1 MKYDPTKHHRRSI
14 RLKGYDYHNAGAY
27 FVTICTKNRECVLDD
42 PIINAIIHNVWYAL
56 PSWFPTIELD
66 EFVVMPNHTHFVVWN
81 NVGTPLA
88 GILDAGNADEGA
100 PNMDGGKPNMD
111 GGAPNMDGGAPN
123 MDGGKPNMDGGA
135 PNMDGGA
142 PNMDGG
148 KPNMDEGAPNMDGG
162 APNMDGGAPNM
173 DGGAPNMD
181 GGKPNMDGGKP
192 NMDGGKPNMDGGKPN
207 MDGGAPNMDG
217 GKPNMDGGKP
227 RPYKIPKPQKI
238 NTAPALGD
246 IVGAFK
252 SLVFKVYLDWI
263 EVNDP
268 SRRAKFWQGNYYEHI
283 IHNDRELNAIRQYII
298 DNPMNW
304 NLDRDNL
311 ENIRKLPPP
320 EKVEDYLE
328 DLKQLMAEMDNQE

>member
-100 PNMDGGKPNMD
+100 PNMD
-111 GGAPNMDGGAPN
+111 
-123 MDGGKPNMDGGA
+123 
-135 PNMDGGA
+135 
-142 PNMDGG
+142 
-148 KPNMDEGAPNMDGG
+148 E
-162 APNMDGGAPNM
+162 
-173 DGGAPNMD
+173 
-181 GGKPNMDGGKP
+181 
-192 NMDGGKPNMDGGKPN
+192 
-207 MDGGAPNMDG
+207 GAPNMDG

>member
-42 PIINAIIHNVWYAL
+42 PIVNAIIHDVWHAL
-56 PSWFPTIELD
+56 PSWFPTIALD
-66 EFVVMPNHTHFVVWN
+66 EFIVMPNHTHFVVWN

-88 GILDAGNADEGA
+88 GVLDGGNA
-100 PNMDGGKPNMD
+100 DGGKP
-111 GGAPNMDGGAPN
+111 
-123 MDGGKPNMDGGA
+123 
-135 PNMDGGA
+135 
-142 PNMDGG
+142 
-148 KPNMDEGAPNMDGG
+148 
-162 APNMDGGAPNM
+162 
-173 DGGAPNMD
+173 
-181 GGKPNMDGGKP
+181 
-192 NMDGGKPNMDGGKPN
+192 
-207 MDGGAPNMDG
+207 
-217 GKPNMDGGKP
+217 DGGKP
-227 RPYKIPKPQKI
+227 RPYVIPHPQKI

-283 IHNDRELNAIRQYII
+283 IRNDRELNAIRQYII
-298 DNPMNW
+298 DNPINW
-304 NLDRDNL
+304 KKDRDNR
-311 ENIRKLPPP
+311 ENLRKLPPP

-328 DLKQLMAEMDNQE
+328 DLKEFMVELDNRK

>member
-111 GGAPNMDGGAPN
+111 GG
-123 MDGGKPNMDGGA
+123 
-135 PNMDGGA
+135 
-142 PNMDGG
+142 
-148 KPNMDEGAPNMDGG
+148 
-162 APNMDGGAPNM
+162 
-173 DGGAPNMD
+173 
-181 GGKPNMDGGKP
+181 
-192 NMDGGKPNMDGGKPN
+192 
-207 MDGGAPNMDG
+207 
-217 GKPNMDGGKP
+217 KP

-268 SRRAKFWQGNYYEHI
+268 SRHAKFWQGNYYEHI